1 MTTTPPKD
9 DNKYEMSS
17 ELLERAKEVIIDYVK
32 NGYPNGTTYVELERE
47 LSSCIKQEQT

>member
-32 NGYPNGTTYVELERE
+32 NGYPNGTTYRTRRE
-47 LSSCIKQEQT
+47 SSSRIKQEQT